1 MIPLHR
7 LIAVELF
14 KLRRT
19 LALFVALVLPG
30 VIALLYALMLA
41 QRGKAFMGTPDQ
53 AWNGL
58 FQANLSGWVMLG
70 MTLFIAL
77 EAALVV
83 GIEHQHGGWKRLF
96 AAPIDATRLFAAK
109 TLVVFGL
116 VLVSLASLWVWT
128 VVFGNLVAMSVPKL
142 AMPLGAPG
150 LGSVLLLGKVAAACV
165 LVVALHVAIAAR
177 WAAIAVSLG
186 SGIVAMIGLVIAA
199 SSKWMKFYPW
209 FFPLAAAQS
218 EPDRALATP
227 VYGIAVIAALLV
239 MIVSARRWQARDV
252 P

>member
-1 MIPLHR
+1 MIALHR
-7 LIAVELF
+7 LVTVELF

-41 QRGKAFMGTPDQ
+41 QRGKAFLGAPEH
-53 AWNGL
+53 AWSAL

-70 MTLFIAL
+70 LTLFIAL

-96 AAPIDATRLFAAK
+96 AAPVDATRLFAAK

-116 VLVSLASLWVWT
+116 VLVSLLSLWFWT
-128 VVFGNLVAMSVPKL
+128 VVFGNVVAFALPAL
-142 AMPLGAPG
+142 GMPLGAPDA
-150 LGSVLLLGKVAAACV
+150 GSLVLLAKVAAASA
-165 LVVALHVAIAAR
+165 LIVALHVAIAAR
-177 WAAIAVSLG
+177 WSAIAVSLG
-186 SGIVAMIGLVIAA
+186 SGIVAMIGLVIAT

-209 FFPLAAAQS
+209 FFPLSAAQTDS
-218 EPDRALATP
+218 TRALAAP
-227 VYGIAVIAALLV
+227 VYAVAGLLAVVVVIVAAHGW
-239 MIVSARRWQARDV
+239 RRRDV

>member
-41 QRGKAFMGTPDQ
+41 QRGKAFMGLPEQ
-53 AWNGL
+53 AWNAL

-70 MTLFIAL
+70 LTLFVAL

-83 GIEHQHGGWKRLF
+83 GVEHQHGGWKRLF

-116 VLVSLASLWVWT
+116 VLVSLASLWFWT
-128 VVFGNLVAMSVPKL
+128 VVFGNFVAL
-142 AMPLGAPG
+142 AMPELAMPFGAPDA
-150 LGSVLLLGKVAAACV
+150 GSLILLAKVAAAST
-165 LVVALHVAIAAR
+165 LIVALHVAIAAR
-177 WAAIAVSLG
+177 WPAIAVSLG

-209 FFPLAAAQS
+209 FFPLSAAQADS
-218 EPDRALATP
+218 TRALAAP
-227 VYGIAVIAALLV
+227 VYAIAALVALV
-239 MIVSARRWQARDV
+239 VVIVAARSWRSRDV